1 MFKIAFVIP
10 SLIQQ
15 GPVIVVHDLVR
26 GLMREG
32 HYCKVYFFD
41 DSASEVALSFP
52 CDVEKIKFKRRI
64 MFCEYDIVHS
74 HCLRG
79 DAYVFFH
86 KPLHTK
92 TRFVSTIHNFVMKDL
107 ATQYNRWVALL
118 FGNLWMFMLTR
129 HDMRV
134 VLSKTAMAYYKR
146 WFGHRRLTYVYNSR
160 YIDASEILSE
170 SELLELEEFKGNS
183 ILLGINALL
192 TPIKGVDMIIK
203 ALPLLPNCNLFV
215 VGDGKSIKDLQRLA
229 IKYKVYN
236 RVYFAGRRPKAYR
249 YLPYYDIYVMPSR
262 SEGFPLALLEA
273 IALKKN
279 IVCSDIPIFQEI
291 LNPDEVHFFR
301 LEDIESL
308 VEAVKDAV
316 KNDTSEMAY
325 AHYLKDYTLEHF
337 TKSYLQIYRNLLA

>member
-1 MFKIAFVIP
+1 MRIAFVIP

-15 GPVIVVHDLVR
+15 GPVIVAHDLIC
-26 GLMREG
+26 GLMKEG
-32 HYCKVYFFD
+32 HYCKVYYFD
-41 DSASEVALSFP
+41 DCKVTTQQTFP
-52 CDVEKIKFKRRI
+52 CGVEKIKFSKRI
-64 MFCEYDIVHS
+64 AFDEFDIVHS

-86 KPLHTK
+86 KPFCTN

-107 ATQYNRWVALL
+107 TTQYNRWVAFL

-134 VLSKTAMAYYKR
+134 VLSKTALEYYKH

-160 YIDASEILSE
+160 YVDVSETLSK
-170 SELLELEEFKGNS
+170 SELLELDEFKGNS

-192 TPIKGVDMIIK
+192 TPRKGVDMIIR
-203 ALPLLPNCNLFV
+203 ALPLLPNFKLFV
-215 VGDGKSIKDLQRLA
+215 VGDGKSIEDLQRLA
-229 IKYKVYN
+229 TKYDVCN

-249 YLPYYDIYVMPSR
+249 YLPYYDIYMMPSR

-308 VEAVKDAV
+308 VDAVKDAV
-316 KNDTSEMAY
+316 KNDTSERAY
-325 AHYLKDYTLEHF
+325 AHYLKDYTLDHF
-337 TKSYLQIYRNLLA
+337 TKSYLRIYRNLLA